1 MLRMSRSALYLSLTA
16 GLLAAPLGCK
26 KGDKPAQN
34 ATPQAAFDAAK
45 AALDKKDYQAFCT
58 NLTPESRDAMAG
70 GMVVAGVMME
80 QFAGLAA
87 AFGGGGDAKE
97 AEEKLAPIREAL
109 KKHGVDKEAVQN
121 NMQELQGQAST
132 DPKAVAK
139 LAEPIK
145 DKNAFIADM
154 MSAFE
159 KMGDG
164 EQDETPLSGDAKLV
178 DVKEDGDT
186 ASATIV
192 MTKDGAET
200 KEPISFKKID
210 GTWLIE
216 MPMESQQGDPPASS
230 DL

>member
-1 MLRMSRSALYLSLTA
+1 
-16 GLLAAPLGCK
+16 
-26 KGDKPAQN
+26 
-34 ATPQAAFDAAK
+34 
-45 AALDKKDYQAFCT
+45 
-58 NLTPESRDAMAG
+58 
-70 GMVVAGVMME
+70 
-80 QFAGLAA
+80 
-87 AFGGGGDAKE
+87 
-97 AEEKLAPIREAL
+97 
-109 KKHGVDKEAVQN
+109 
-121 NMQELQGQAST
+121 
-132 DPKAVAK
+132 
-139 LAEPIK
+139 
-145 DKNAFIADM
+145 M